1 MTGTSRLDDAHD
13 RQAIRDNLDATL
25 IVEAAAGTGKT
36 TELVT
41 RIVEV
46 LATGR
51 APVQQIVAVTFTE
64 KAAGELK
71 LRLREALD
79 RARNRPGPK
88 PGTCVTTNGS
98 ETSTAVAGSGR
109 AGSPTRQPR
118 WGAEAGTDRAAR
130 LEDALAH
137 LEEAHVS
144 TIHGFCAELLRER
157 PVEAKVDPRFEVMLE
172 PDARRLYR
180 RAFDDWLQAELEDP
194 PEGVRRSLRRRAG
207 SDEDG
212 PRARLR
218 EAGWTLAC
226 WRDFPAAWRRDGF
239 DRDAAL
245 DDLVRTLHR
254 FADLSVAAGRQ
265 TDNLYQDTW
274 AARDLSSRVRAMDA
288 AGRQDPDGIEAAL
301 VDLSRDTIFTRPRK
315 GYGAKYGEGV
325 ARTAVQEAHAALLE
339 ALRAFRDAADADL
352 AALLQR
358 ELSAANI
365 RYEQLKQESG
375 RLDFVDLLLRAR
387 DLVRDNDEVRAAFQ
401 QRFVRIFVDEFQDT
415 DPLQAELLML
425 LASDDAGVRDWRRIR
440 PLPGK
445 LFVVGDPKQSIYR
458 FRRADVGT
466 YQEVKD
472 QLLAHGAQP
481 VRLRTS
487 FRSLP
492 AIQRVVNAAFS
503 PQMQG
508 DRQTLQADYV
518 PLMPYRAPSVDQPSV
533 VALPVPRPYGARR
546 ISAKA
551 IDASL
556 PDAVCAFIDW
566 LVKESGWTITE
577 REEGWREREALDG
590 GRTDEGKRVVRVSP
604 RHICVLFRRF
614 ETYGADVTR
623 PYVEGL
629 QARGIPHLLV
639 GGRSFHE
646 REEVEAMRAAL
657 TAIEW
662 PDSALD
668 VFATVHGPLF
678 AVPDEALLE
687 YRERFGRLHPFRLP
701 SEQVPDHLA
710 PVVDALRVLRAL
722 HASRNH
728 VPVTETIERLLAA
741 TRAHAGLVLR
751 RSGEQA
757 LANVLQ
763 LAELARAYELSDDAS
778 SFRGFID
785 LLEEEAD
792 AGESPEAPIL
802 EEGAEG
808 VRVMTVHRAKGLE
821 FPVVILAD
829 MTASLTHGRASRYL
843 DAGRGLC
850 AVRIGGWSPRELVEH
865 EEEELARDGV
875 EAVRVAYVAA
885 TRARD
890 LLVIPAV
897 GDKPYDDK
905 WLSPLNAAIYP
916 PVGVR
921 RTAVSVPACPQF
933 GKDTVLTRPDGD
945 PATSETV
952 CPGLHRFGASEADAY
967 AVVWW
972 DPRMLA
978 LDAPTPHGLRA
989 EDLVGKDADAALVE
1003 ADMRE
1008 YEAWKAEREETLA
1021 RAGAP
1026 SVVVRAATAHAT
1038 MGTRDRARGADVG
1051 SGLPA
1056 GTHLTGD
1063 KLWDPASAGFEG
1075 APEPVE
1081 VVDVRLRPSGKTAR
1095 GNAAL
1100 QPSDT
1105 PPVGARLGT
1114 LTHAVL
1120 ASAPLDANAQTI
1132 EQVATLQ
1139 ARIVGA
1145 TESECQAA
1153 ASMAAAALAHP
1164 LLERARVAEREGRC
1178 RRETPVTIFDG
1189 GVLIEGVVDLAFEE
1203 PDGWTVIDF
1212 KTARELERGLEIYT
1226 RQVALYARAIAA
1238 ATGRPVRGVL
1248 MYV

>member
-1 MTGTSRLDDAHD
+1 MSARDSLDDARD
-13 RQAIRDNLDATL
+13 RQIIRDDLDATL

-36 TELVT
+36 TQLVN
-41 RIVEV
+41 RIVEI

-51 APVQQIVAVTFTE
+51 ASVQQIVAVTFTE

-79 RARNRPGPK
+79 RARANDPASQRE
-88 PGTCVTTNGS
+88 PGTPASQTMRGATD
-98 ETSTAVAGSGR
+98 GR
-109 AGSPTRQPR
+109 R
-118 WGAEAGTDRAAR
+118 ER

-157 PVEAKVDPRFEVMLE
+157 PVEARVDPRFEVLLE

-180 RAFDDWLQAELEDP
+180 LAFDGWLQEMLEDP

-207 SDEDG
+207 TDEDG

-226 WRDFPAAWRRDGF
+226 WRDFPAPWHRHDF

-245 DDLVRTLHR
+245 GDLVRTLRR
-254 FADLSVAAGRQ
+254 FADLSAAASRN

-274 AARDLSSRVRAMDA
+274 AARDLSDRIRAMHA
-288 AGRQDPDGIEAAL
+288 AGRQDPDGIESAL
-301 VDLSRDTIFTRPRK
+301 VDLSRDTTFTRPRK

-325 ARTAVQEAHAALLE
+325 ARAAVQDAHGALAE
-339 ALRAFRDAADADL
+339 ALRAFREAADADL
-352 AALLQR
+352 AALLQH
-358 ELSAANI
+358 ELGAANA
-365 RYEQLKQESG
+365 RYELLKHQGG
-375 RLDFVDLLLRAR
+375 RLDFVDLLLLAR
-387 DLVRDNDEVRAAFQ
+387 DLVRNNDEVRAAFQ
-401 QRFVRIFVDEFQDT
+401 RRFARIFVDEFQDT

-425 LASDDAGVRDWRRIR
+425 LASDDPAVRDWRRAR
-440 PLPGK
+440 PTVGK

-458 FRRADVGT
+458 FRRADVGI

-472 QLLAHGAQP
+472 RLLAHGARL
-481 VRLRTS
+481 VTLRTS

-492 AIQRVVNAAFS
+492 AIQHVVNAAFA

-508 DRQTLQADYV
+508 DRPTLQADYV
-518 PLMPYRAPSVDQPSV
+518 PLMPYRSHTVNQPAV
-533 VALPVPRPYGARR
+533 VVLPVPHPYGARR
-546 ISAKA
+546 IAAKA

-556 PDAVCAFIDW
+556 PGAICAFIDW
-566 LVKESGWTITE
+566 LVNESGWTVAE
-577 REEGWREREALDG
+577 REEAWRANAGPRPERGAHG
-590 GRTDEGKRVVRVSP
+590 DEVRVHGGEAMVRMSP
-604 RHICVLFRRF
+604 RHVCVLFRRF

-639 GGRSFHE
+639 GGRSFHA

-687 YRERFGRLHPFRLP
+687 WRERFGRLHPFRLP
-701 SEQVPDHLA
+701 AAPVPERLA
-710 PVVDALRVLRAL
+710 PIVDALQVLRGL
-722 HASRNH
+722 HESRNH
-728 VPVTETIERLLAA
+728 VPVTETIDRLLAA
-741 TRAHAGLVLR
+741 TRAHAGFVLR

-763 LAELARAYELSDDAS
+763 LAELARAYELSAEAC

-785 LLEEEAD
+785 LLEEEAE

-865 EEEELARDGV
+865 EEEELARDRA

-897 GDKPYDDK
+897 GDRPYDDK
-905 WLSPLNAAIYP
+905 WLSALNAAIYP
-916 PVGVR
+916 PASAR
-921 RTAVSVPACPQF
+921 RTAAPAPLCPRF
-933 GKDTVLTRPDGD
+933 GKDSVLERPDGD
-945 PATSETV
+945 PASSDTV
-952 CPGLHRFGASEADAY
+952 CPGVHHFDAQDAASRDGGY

-972 DPRMLA
+972 DPGVLA
-978 LDAPTPHGLRA
+978 LDAPASYGIRA

-1003 ADMRE
+1003 ADARE
-1008 YEAWKAEREETLA
+1008 YEAWKAEREATLT
-1021 RAGAP
+1021 RAAVP
-1026 SVVVRAATAHAT
+1026 SIVVRTATAHAA
-1038 MGTRDRARGADVG
+1038 MN
-1051 SGLPA
+1051 A
-1056 GTHLTGD
+1056 GDHT
-1063 KLWDPASAGFEG
+1063 WDPASLRLRSGQAAGLNAAAEK
-1075 APEPVE
+1075 VE
-1081 VVDVRLRPSGKTAR
+1081 VVDVRRRAR
-1095 GNAAL
+1095 KGAAKDSAS
-1100 QPSDT
+1100 PE
-1105 PPVGARLGT
+1105 VGARLGT
-1114 LTHAVL
+1114 LVHATL
-1120 ASAPLDANAQTI
+1120 ASAPLDAGAETI
-1132 EQVATLQ
+1132 EQVVALQ

-1145 TESECQAA
+1145 TDEECVAARSMVAA
-1153 ASMAAAALAHP
+1153 AFGHP
-1164 LLERARVAEREGRC
+1164 LLERARIAERDGRC
-1178 RRETPVTIFDG
+1178 RRETPVTVVDDDG
-1189 GVLIEGVVDLAFEE
+1189 ALIEGVVDLAFEE
-1203 PDGWTVIDF
+1203 PDGWTVVDF
-1212 KTARELERGLEIYT
+1212 KTARELESGLDIYR
-1226 RQVALYARAIAA
+1226 RQVALYVHAVATS
-1238 ATGRPVRGVL
+1238 TGRPARGVL
-1248 MYV
+1248 MHL

>member
-1 MTGTSRLDDAHD
+1 MNAPDRLDDARD
-13 RQAIRDNLDATL
+13 RQAIRDDLDATL

-36 TELVT
+36 TELVN
-41 RIVEV
+41 RIVEI
-46 LATGR
+46 LASGR
-51 APVQQIVAVTFTE
+51 ASVPQIVAVTFTE

-79 RARNRPGPK
+79 RARSRRGPK
-88 PGTCVTTNGS
+88 PGSDVTS
-98 ETSTAVAGSGR
+98 ER
-109 AGSPTRQPR
+109 AT
-118 WGAEAGTDRAAR
+118 R

-157 PVEAKVDPRFEVMLE
+157 PVEAEVDPRFEVMLE

-180 RAFDDWLQAELEDP
+180 RAFDGWLQEVLEDP

-218 EAGWTLAC
+218 DAGWTLAC
-226 WRDFPAAWRRDGF
+226 WRDFPAPWRRDGF

-245 DDLVRTLHR
+245 ADLVRMLHR
-254 FADLSVAAGRQ
+254 VADLSAAAARH

-274 AARDLSSRVRAMDA
+274 AARDLSGRVRALDA
-288 AGRQDPDGIEAAL
+288 AGRHDPDGVESAL
-301 VDLSRDTIFTRPRK
+301 VDLSRDTTFTRPRK
-315 GYGAKYGEGV
+315 GYGARYGDGV
-325 ARTAVQEAHAALLE
+325 PRAAVQEAHAALVE
-339 ALRAFRDAADADL
+339 ALRTFRDAADADL
-352 AALLQR
+352 AALLQH
-358 ELSAANI
+358 ELSAANA
-365 RYEQLKQESG
+365 RYELLKHQGG

-387 DLVRDNDEVRAAFQ
+387 DLVRGNDEVRAAFQ
-401 QRFVRIFVDEFQDT
+401 RRFARIFVDEFQDT

-425 LASDDAGVRDWRRIR
+425 LASDDPAVRDWRRTR
-440 PLPGK
+440 PTPGK

-458 FRRADVGT
+458 FRRADVGI

-472 QLLAHGAQP
+472 QLLAHGASL
-481 VRLRTS
+481 VTLRTS

-492 AIQRVVNAAFS
+492 AIQRVVNAAFA

-508 DRQTLQADYV
+508 DRPTLQADYV
-518 PLMPYRAPSVDQPSV
+518 PLMPHRTPSLNQPSV

-546 ISAKA
+546 VSAKA

-556 PDAVCAFIDW
+556 PEAVCAFIDW
-566 LVKESGWTITE
+566 LLKESRWTIAE
-577 REEGWREREALDG
+577 REEGWRAAKYAAGGERVEG
-590 GRTDEGKRVVRVSP
+590 GEHLVPVSP

-623 PYVEGL
+623 PYIEGF

-639 GGRSFHE
+639 GGRSFHA

-662 PDSALD
+662 PDATLD

-687 YRERFGRLHPFRLP
+687 YRERFGRLHPFRVP
-701 SEQVPDHLA
+701 SEPVPDSLSPIA
-710 PVVDALRVLRAL
+710 DALRVLREL
-722 HASRNH
+722 HESRNR

-785 LLEEEAD
+785 LLEEEAG

-821 FPVVILAD
+821 FPIVVLAD
-829 MTASLTHGRASRYL
+829 MTASLTHGKASRYL

-850 AVRIGGWSPRELVEH
+850 AVRIGGWSPRELIEH
-865 EEEELARDGV
+865 DEEELARDRA

-916 PVGVR
+916 PAGVR
-921 RTAVSVPACPQF
+921 RAAAFAPACPQF
-933 GKDTVLTRPDGD
+933 GKDTVLERPDGD
-945 PATSETV
+945 PANSDTM
-952 CPGLHRFGASEADAY
+952 CPGLHQFGAGDAASDAAAY
-967 AVVWW
+967 SVVWW

-978 LDAPTPHGLRA
+978 LDAPSSHGIRA

-1003 ADMRE
+1003 ADTRE
-1008 YEAWKAEREETLA
+1008 YEAWRADREGTLV
-1021 RAGAP
+1021 RAAVP
-1026 SVVVRAATAHAT
+1026 SLVVRTATAHAAQ
-1038 MGTRDRARGADVG
+1038 M
-1051 SGLPA
+1051 
-1056 GTHLTGD
+1056 
-1063 KLWDPASAGFEG
+1063 WDPSSAGFNTAEN
-1075 APEPVE
+1075 VE
-1081 VVDVRLRPSGKTAR
+1081 VVDVRPRPSRKR
-1095 GNAAL
+1095 PAADS
-1100 QPSDT
+1100 QRAT
-1105 PPVGARLGT
+1105 VGARLGT
-1114 LTHAVL
+1114 LTHAAL
-1120 ASAPLDANAQTI
+1120 ASAPLDSDVKTI
-1132 EQVATLQ
+1132 EQVVALQ
-1139 ARIVGA
+1139 ARILGA
-1145 TESECQAA
+1145 TDEESAA
-1153 ASMAAAALAHP
+1153 AKSMVAAAFGHS
-1164 LLERARVAEREGRC
+1164 LLERARVAQHDGRC
-1178 RRETPVTIFDG
+1178 RRETPITILDAG
-1189 GVLIEGVVDLAFEE
+1189 GALIEGIVDLAFEE
-1203 PDGWTVIDF
+1203 GDGWTVVDF
-1212 KTARELERGLEIYT
+1212 KTARELERGIDVYK
-1226 RQVALYARAIAA
+1226 RQVALYAEAIAT
-1238 ATGRPVRGVL
+1238 ATGRPARGVL
-1248 MYV
+1248 MHL